1 MKLPRYFEDPSTL
14 HVGTEPNRAYYIPF
28 REEETARLEDRLL
41 SEELILLSGNWAFRY
56 IPTGLKCRNILWTNR
71 LTMNRSTRSLCPSC
85 LADARL

>member
-41 SEELILLSGNWAFRY
+41 SES
-56 IPTGLKCRNILWTNR
+56 
-71 LTMNRSTRSLCPSC
+71 
-85 LADARL
+85 